1 MKPRTVAYKGGLNP
15 SARRNPIPQG
25 LVAGSIIL
33 TLDGEVAVEDIT
45 VGARVIT
52 RDSGMALVR
61 RIAVRQ
67 LRCDVVRI
75 KAGSLGHTRPER
87 DVTVMAGQKILVRD
101 WRAKAVFSRK
111 TALVAARDLVDGEF
125 VTLQTGQFM
134 TVFEIEFDS
143 GHIVYADGLEVAS
156 FERGAVISQ
165 AA

>member
-1 MKPRTVAYKGGLNP
+1 MEPRTVAYKGGVTP
-15 SARRNPIPQG
+15 SNRRNQIPQG

-61 RIAVRQ
+61 RVAVRQ

-75 KAGSLGHTRPER
+75 KAGSLGHTRPDR

-125 VTLQTGQFM
+125 VTLQNGRFI
-134 TVFEIEFDS
+134 TVFEIEFDAE
-143 GHIVYADGLEVAS
+143 HILYADGVEVAS
-156 FERGAVISQ
+156 FEHSAAVSQ

>member
-1 MKPRTVAYKGGLNP
+1 MKPRTVAYKGGVTP
-15 SARRNPIPQG
+15 SNRRSQNRQG

-52 RDSGMALVR
+52 RDCGMSIVR
-61 RIAVRQ
+61 RVAVRQ

-75 KAGSLGHTRPER
+75 KAGSLGHTRPDR
-87 DVTVMAGQKILVRD
+87 DVTVIADQKILVRD
-101 WRAKAVFSRK
+101 WRAKAVFSRAA
-111 TALVAARDLVDGEF
+111 ALVSARDLVDGEF
-125 VTLQTGQFM
+125 VTLQMGRFI

-143 GHIVYADGLEVAS
+143 GHILYADGLEVAS
-156 FERGAVISQ
+156 FERGAVVSQ